1 MLLRRGSANKNST
14 IVDYRNLYS
23 LLYKRPERRKILI
36 TRRPPTEVTGRN
48 VYPIWVTRIEHPGGI
63 DPSRL
68 HALEQMVWD
77 QMEMNGE
84 IDVILD
90 ALEYLMVEHGVE
102 QTLRFVSRL
111 RDMAMVMNSSL
122 YVTVSGGI
130 DEKTL
135 ALLRRLVE

>member
-1 MLLRRGSANKNST
+1 MLLRRRGANKNSVV
-14 IVDYRNLYS
+14 VDYRNLHS
-23 LLYKRPERRKILI
+23 LLYKRPERRKVLI
-36 TRRPPTEVTGRN
+36 TRRPPAEVTGRN
-48 VYPIWVTRIEHPGGI
+48 IYPIWITRIEHPGGV

-68 HALEQMVWD
+68 HVLEQMVWD

-84 IDVILD
+84 IDVIVD
-90 ALEYLMVEHGVE
+90 ALEYLMMEHGVE

-111 RDMAMVMNSSL
+111 RDMAMVMNSNL

-130 DEKTL
+130 DERTL